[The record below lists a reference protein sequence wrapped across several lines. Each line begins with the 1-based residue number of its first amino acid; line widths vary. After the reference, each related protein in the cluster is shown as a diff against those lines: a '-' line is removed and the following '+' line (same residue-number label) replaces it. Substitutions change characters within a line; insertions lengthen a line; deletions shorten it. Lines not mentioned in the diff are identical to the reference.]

1 MFGLMRPQQSCSPK
15 KTNDYHRHRMHYCG
29 TCKTLGQ
36 AYGQR
41 TRAMLNFDTV
51 FFAEILSHLSKEN
64 LSNWQAGFQ
73 AVNRCFT
80 MPDRE
85 QAMPMSL
92 QYAAATNVLL
102 GELKLDDHLKDLPG
116 LHWKLAR
123 RFFSKPFR
131 RADRQLQEWGVD
143 TQYLWQWIRQ
153 QSHLEKTANTNFP
166 SLTALLN
173 HYAEPT
179 AQITAWIFQ
188 KGAAVVGQPEQE
200 VALFDLGYQFGRMAY
215 ILDAFEDVE
224 KDLFDHQFNP
234 LALYFHAEQTL
245 REDQFAQARQV
256 LLSWQEAVAEQLKK
270 LSLPEDVAE
279 QYVVRLYSN
288 LSLRLYRERPLSQT
302 FAAQMKG
309 AFEMTIQELM
319 ASTVSWVRSA
329 NYYLVSLV
337 VFVLPLA
344 ADYVSNADQRLL
356 YKQFAIFTAVL
367 AAIGLGRQAVVRRKK
382 RKTKHKDRRKGKGKI
397 RRFFQR
403 TSMFFIAAPCAED
416 CAGSCCE
423 TCCQSC
429 CDELCNSLCREGL
442 CKGERG
448 QRALQV
454 LVVLLLILI
463 VVAMIL
469 ILV

>member
-1 MFGLMRPQQSCSPK
+1 MFGLMRPQQSCSQK
-15 KTNDYHRHRMHYCG
+15 KTNDYHHHRMHYCG

-36 AYGQR
+36 TYGQR
-41 TRAMLNFDTV
+41 TRALLNFDTV

-64 LSNWQAGFQ
+64 LSNWQMGFQ
-73 AVNRCFT
+73 AINRCFT

-85 QAMPMSL
+85 RDMPMSL
-92 QYAAATNVLL
+92 QYAAATNVML
-102 GELKLDDHLKDLPG
+102 GELKLDDHSKDLPG
-116 LHWKLAR
+116 LKWELAR

-131 RADRQLQEWGVD
+131 QADRQMQEWGMD
-143 TQYLWQWIRQ
+143 TRHLWHWIRQ
-153 QSHLEKTANTNFP
+153 QSHLEKASKTNFP
-166 SLTALLN
+166 SLTALLD

-179 AQITAWIFQ
+179 AQITAWVFQ
-188 KGAAVVGQPEQE
+188 KGAAVVGRPEQE
-200 VALFDLGYQFGRMAY
+200 EALYNLGYRFGRMAY

-224 KDLFDHQFNP
+224 KDLFHHQFNP
-234 LALYFHAEQTL
+234 LALYFHADQTL
-245 REDQFAQARQV
+245 REDQFAQVRQV
-256 LLSWQEAVAEQLKK
+256 LLACQDAVVEQLKK
-270 LSLPEDVAE
+270 LPLPEDVTE
-279 QYVVRLYSN
+279 QYVVRLFSN
-288 LSLRLYRERPLSQT
+288 LALRLYRERRLPQS

-309 AFEMTIQELM
+309 AWEMTVKEVM
-319 ASTVSWVRSA
+319 TSTASWVRSA

-337 VFVLPLA
+337 VFVLPLT

-356 YKQFAIFTAVL
+356 YQQFAIFTAVL
-367 AAIGLGRQAVVRRKK
+367 AAIGLGRQAVVQRKK
-382 RKTKHKDRRKGKGKI
+382 RKAKHKDRQGKGKI

-416 CAGSCCE
+416 CAASCCE